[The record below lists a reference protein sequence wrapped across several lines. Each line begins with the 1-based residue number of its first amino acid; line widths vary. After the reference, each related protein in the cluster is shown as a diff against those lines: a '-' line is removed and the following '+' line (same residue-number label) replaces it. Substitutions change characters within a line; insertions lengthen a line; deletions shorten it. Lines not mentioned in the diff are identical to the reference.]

1 MLSAASLAEGDT
13 RDLAAGL
20 PVGLVDS
27 HPLSTQDWTALFPEL
42 LGAEDADCCFTTTPA
57 PRPGF
62 ESEWPENPGSNEDA
76 LVSPRDGH
84 ADRDDDGDLM
94 ILLLLA
100 ELGRAGDPDRIA
112 ALAAGFKRDD
122 PLLLLLPNGDAGRG
136 APAAVRNGDGE
147 DLSDTLVAVA
157 AAGLALPPDPE
168 LKFATPPTRHARV
181 AEGGRVGVV
190 ATLSLLFPAPPRLS
204 AAEGVTTE
212 DILSPTALPPR
223 PPTHPCEAPA
233 HRDDP
238 DEICIMLR

>member
-1 MLSAASLAEGDT
+1 VLGAASLAEGET

-20 PVGLVDS
+20 PVGLVDR
-27 HPLSTQDWTALFPEL
+27 HPLFPEL

-62 ESEWPENPGSNEDA
+62 EREWPENPGSNEDA
-76 LVSPRDGH
+76 LVSPRDAH
-84 ADRDDDGDLM
+84 ADRDEDGDLM
-94 ILLLLA
+94 IWLLLI

-112 ALAAGFKRDD
+112 ALAAGFKRGD

-136 APAAVRNGDGE
+136 APTAVRNGDGE
-147 DLSDTLVAVA
+147 DLSDALVAVA
-157 AAGLALPPDPE
+157 AARLALPPDPE
-168 LKFATPPTRHARV
+168 LKFATPPTRLP
-181 AEGGRVGVV
+181 RVGVV

-204 AAEGVTTE
+204 AADGVTTE